1 MPNNENLETVKN
13 IKEDLDGHSAMWVVD
28 YRGLT
33 VAEVQDLRR
42 QVSETD
48 AFMKVY
54 KNTLMHLAL
63 KELNMVDMDEV
74 LSGPNAFVFANNDP
88 VASAKVL
95 KTFSKEH
102 EVLEIKAGIM
112 DGEFYDK
119 DRVLAVAALPSREE
133 LLAKLVGTLQNPM
146 ARTVRLLNW
155 TIEKFV
161 RTAFAIVEQKGA
173 A

>member
-1 MPNNENLETVKN
+1 MPNKENIETLES
-13 IKEDLDGHSAMWVVD
+13 IKEDLNDLSAMWVVD

-42 QVSETD
+42 QIRESD
-48 AFMKVY
+48 AIMKVY

-63 KELNMVDMDEV
+63 KELDMVNMDEV
-74 LSGPNAFVFANNDP
+74 LSGPNAFVFAKNDP
-88 VASAKVL
+88 VGSAKVL
-95 KTFSKEH
+95 KTFAKEH

-119 DRVLAVAALPSREE
+119 AKVLAVAALPSREE

-146 ARTVRLLNW
+146 AKTVRVLNGPL
-155 TIEKFV
+155 ESFA
-161 RTAFAIVEQKGA
+161 RTLSAIAEQKGA